1 MKIGISVSAILAGCL
16 FIIAICGCAGAPELK
31 ETRDIR
37 LNKASLARDVTSRQ
51 TDSIP
56 LEEASVFSPE
66 DPQALMWVKLD
77 DVAGRHT
84 LRWEWYAPDGKLYLS
99 TDDYKINKDGK
110 YRPYNTSWHKM
121 AIKGERAA
129 SLQGKWQVKVFLDE
143 RPIARSEFEIKKSFS
158 LKDIGLANKVKP
170 DRHKW
175 AVVIGIERYR
185 KSAPVQ
191 FAESDAR
198 TMRDYLTNYLGV
210 PEENT
215 ITIINDMATKA
226 ELEVMIKDRL
236 RGLMREGDTLYLYYA
251 GHGIPADETPYLLP
265 YDGDPDSPAIT
276 AYSIDAL
283 YKDLDLLP
291 AKNIFVFL
299 DTCFSGRT
307 GREEKETM
315 LLAGA
320 RPGIL
325 KVKDPLLL
333 SKKIVAMSA
342 AKSNQLSNYYKEEG
356 HGLFT
361 YYLLKGL
368 LGDADSN
375 GDRKIQLKELTG
387 YVEEEVG
394 VASRRLFGLS
404 RQQNPV
410 SMPKPLSDKEDA
422 VIAEVQR

>member
-1 MKIGISVSAILAGCL
+1 MKLGLSVSVILISFLSA
-16 FIIAICGCAGAPELK
+16 IAIGGCASAPAPKEIR
-31 ETRDIR
+31 ETRLD
-37 LNKASLARDVTSRQ
+37 KASITKDVTNRQ

-56 LEEASVFSPE
+56 AEETAVFSPE

-84 LRWEWYAPDGKLYLS
+84 LRWEWYAPDGKLYLA
-99 TDDYKINKDGK
+99 TGDYKVNTDGK

-121 AIKGERAA
+121 AIKGEKAA
-129 SLQGKWQVKVFLDE
+129 SLSGKWQVKVFLDE
-143 RPIARSEFEIKKSFS
+143 RPVASREFEIKNSFS
-158 LKDIGLANKVKP
+158 LKNIGQAQKVKP
-170 DRHKW
+170 DRRKW
-175 AVVIGIERYR
+175 AVIIGIERYR

-198 TMRDYLTNYLGV
+198 TMRDYLTNYIGV

-215 ITIINDMATKA
+215 ITLINDMATKA
-226 ELEVMIKDRL
+226 EIEVTIKDRL
-236 RGLMREGDTLYLYYA
+236 KGLFREGDTLYLYYS

-265 YDGDPDSPAIT
+265 YDGDSESPKIT

-283 YKDLDLLP
+283 YNDLDQLP

-299 DTCFSGRT
+299 DTCFSGRA

-320 RPGIL
+320 RPGLL

-333 SKKIVAMSA
+333 SKKIVAFAA

-375 GDRKIQLKELTG
+375 GDKKIQLKELTG

-394 VASRRLFGLS
+394 AASRRLFGLS

>member
-1 MKIGISVSAILAGCL
+1 MKRGLSVSAILVSCL
-16 FIIAICGCAGAPELK
+16 SAIAIAGCAGAPEIK
-31 ETRDIR
+31 DTREIS
-37 LNKASLARDVTSRQ
+37 LNKALLAKDVTNRQ

-56 LEEASVFSPE
+56 EEETTVFSPE
-66 DPQALMWVKLD
+66 DPQALMWLKLD
-77 DVAGRHT
+77 EVAGRHT
-84 LRWEWYAPDGKLYLS
+84 LRWEWYDPYGKLYL
-99 TDDYKINKDGK
+99 TTGDYKVNTDGK

-121 AIKGERAA
+121 AIKGEKAA
-129 SLQGKWQVKVFLDE
+129 NLPGKWRVKVFLDE
-143 RPIARSEFEIKKSFS
+143 RPVVSREFEIKNSFN
-158 LKDIGLANKVKP
+158 LKGIGQAKKVKS

-175 AVVIGIERYR
+175 AVVIGVERYR
-185 KSAPVQ
+185 KTASVQ
-191 FAESDAR
+191 FAEKDAR

-215 ITIINDMATKA
+215 ISLINEMATKA
-226 ELEVMIKDRL
+226 EIEVMIKDRL

-265 YDGDPDSPAIT
+265 HDGDPDSPAIT

-283 YKDLDLLP
+283 YKDLEKLP
-291 AKNIFVFL
+291 ARNIFVFL
-299 DTCFSGRT
+299 DTCFSGRV
-307 GREEKETM
+307 GREESEAM
-315 LLAGA
+315 LMAGA

-342 AKSNQLSNYYKEEG
+342 ARSNQLSNYYKEEG

-375 GDRKIQLKELTG
+375 GDKKIQLKELTG

-394 VASRRLFGLS
+394 SASRRLFGLS

-410 SMPKPLSDKEDA
+410 SLPKPLADKEEA